1 MTMKDK
7 IFIDTNILI
16 YLIDEDSPFHEESK
30 ESFSK
35 IEKNSQLWISRQIIR
50 EYSVITT
57 RTDLIA
63 KPLNSKELIDDIIIF
78 ENLFTIADDTYNTT
92 KSLLE
97 LINKYN
103 ISGKKIHDAN
113 IVATMIEN
121 NIEKL
126 LTKNNNDFKRY
137 EEILLV

>member
-16 YLIDEDSPFHEESK
+16 YIIDEDSPFHEESK